1 MIKILSLLN
10 GCKTYFGFIGLGLTG
25 ILWKAGVIDQVTAE
39 YAGML
44 FASLAGLGVSHKI
57 AKLQPK

>member
-1 MIKILSLLN
+1 MIKILKAIMTS
-10 GCKTYFGFIGLGLTG
+10 KSYFGFIGLGLTG